1 MNNYLCSASD
11 TVNVVYVNAA
21 AVNLGK
27 DTSLCT
33 GDSLR
38 LQVTVPGSNY
48 QWSTGSTTD
57 NIVAKTVTTIG
68 YR

>member
-1 MNNYLCSASD
+1 ML
-11 TVNVVYVNAA
+11 

-27 DTSLCT
+27 IQVFCT

-48 QWSTGSTTD
+48 QWSTSSTTD
-57 NIVAKTVTTIG
+57 NIVAKKQVTTIG